1 MHLFTAATRPT
12 GQVGVGFF
20 CHDIITT
27 YYVKLVPPKAACNMT
42 EKKVPGIAKYC
53 QGCKVLDEE
62 VVQLARAGLG
72 DR

>member
-1 MHLFTAATRPT
+1 
-12 GQVGVGFF
+12 
-20 CHDIITT
+20 
-27 YYVKLVPPKAACNMT
+27 MT

>member
-12 GQVGVGFF
+12 GQVGVGFLPRYNHNLLRET
-20 CHDIITT
+20 CAPEGGLQHDR
-27 YYVKLVPPKAACNMT
+27 
-42 EKKVPGIAKYC
+42 KKVPGIAKYC